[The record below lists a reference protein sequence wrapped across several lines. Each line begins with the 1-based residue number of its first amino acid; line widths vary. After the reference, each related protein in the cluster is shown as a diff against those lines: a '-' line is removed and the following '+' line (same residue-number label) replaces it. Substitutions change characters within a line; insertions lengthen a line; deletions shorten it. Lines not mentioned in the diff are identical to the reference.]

1 MLSEWPQEKIGDNPS
16 VAPPNTHTHPV
27 TAPATLAIH
36 THFPVKYLIE
46 NTDYRN
52 SSQFIP

>member
-16 VAPPNTHTHPV
+16 VAPPNTHTYPV
-27 TAPATLAIH
+27 TASATLAVH